1 MQRALLCLISGIPLS
16 GKSTFIGQLMKR
28 IVDYVFI
35 STDEIRFNIQ
45 QHYRVLPE
53 NEPRIWKEAYA
64 QIDRAIAQRKVIFF
78 DDTLLKI
85 ESRGVILT
93 RYRHL
98 PVILFA
104 FHKLPWDILT
114 QRNERRRWKRVDND
128 TLIDLYATYQFPTE
142 NEKKYYYRVFEVQDG
157 QDSDIMTAV
166 SELLNELHG

>member
-1 MQRALLCLISGIPLS
+1 MQRAFLCLISGIPLS

-28 IVDYVFI
+28 VVDYVFI

-53 NEPRIWKEAYA
+53 NESRIWKEAYA
-64 QIDRAIAQRKVIFF
+64 QIDHALAQRKIVFF

-93 RYRHL
+93 RYHHI

-104 FHKLPWDILT
+104 FQKPPWDIVT
-114 QRNERRRWKRVDND
+114 QRNERRRWKKVEGD
-128 TLIDLYATYQFPTE
+128 TLLHYFHTYQFPTE
-142 NEKKYYYRVFEVQDG
+142 NEKKYYYRVFEVEDG
-157 QDSDIMTAV
+157 QDSDIMTTV